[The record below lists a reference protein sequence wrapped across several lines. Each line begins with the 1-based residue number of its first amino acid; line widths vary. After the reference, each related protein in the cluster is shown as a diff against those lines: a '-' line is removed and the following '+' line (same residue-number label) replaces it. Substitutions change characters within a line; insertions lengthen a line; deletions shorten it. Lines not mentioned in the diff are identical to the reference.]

1 MAKVFRD
8 NLMKDY
14 HGVFP
19 HYGFD
24 QNAGYGTKTH
34 LEGLA
39 AHGFV
44 LSIAKRLHQ

>member
-1 MAKVFRD
+1 
-8 NLMKDY
+8 MKDY

-39 AHGFV
+39 AHGICPIHRKTFAPV
-44 LSIAKRLHQ
+44 KQYVK